1 MAPPN
6 IWTPNSTTHRPGLRP
21 YCTCCAWRQHPAT
34 HTADYNRA
42 GALLLATYP
51 LYLASQA
58 PTAGGAAAKR
68 SCIGTPSCAFRAV
81 VAAIALR
88 MHSQPLLKHNGGQ
101 GAAASA
107 PKKKAKKAKP
117 AAKKRTTTTRYPS
130 PPTEHSPLELAW
142 WRLLNAGMRLS
153 GNPTP
158 QRANHGLANQ
168 LARSCSPTRQIV
180 LANSPDRVG

>member
-1 MAPPN
+1 MANWGRASWPTGGERVGQLAHPHW
-6 IWTPNSTTHRPGLRP
+6 ITETPGRAPVRRIGWTHRPGLRP
-21 YCTCCAWRQHPAT
+21 YCTCCAWREHPAT

-42 GALLLATYP
+42 GALELATFP

-58 PTAGGAAAKR
+58 VTAVGAAAKR
-68 SCIGTPSCAFRAV
+68 SCIGTPSCAFRAF
-81 VAAIALR
+81 VAASALR
-88 MHSQPLLKHNGGQ
+88 MHSQPLLKPN

-130 PPTEHSPLELAW
+130 PPTEHSSLEFAW

-153 GNPTP
+153 HNP
-158 QRANHGLANQ
+158 RCK
-168 LARSCSPTRQIV
+168 ART
-180 LANSPDRVG
+180 